1 MFFLNFRFLFCAFC
15 VFVLFLYCFVYGF
28 FFFVVSFLYLYKST
42 GHCQRVETQLQKK
55 NRIISYHMSV
65 RNKKDTSA
73 LSVLKSTNVKKNI
86 SYVISEHDIGL
97 VQH

>member
-1 MFFLNFRFLFCAFC
+1 MPASGNPIA
-15 VFVLFLYCFVYGF
+15 
-28 FFFVVSFLYLYKST
+28 
-42 GHCQRVETQLQKK
+42 EK